1 MHRSRTSRKLVE
13 LFAILAIVLC
23 VRALSGARGRQRPRG
38 YRKEALRMIEVASHA
53 TR

>member
-23 VRALSGARGRQRPRG
+23 VRALSGRAVGSDPEATARRRCG
-38 YRKEALRMIEVASHA
+38 
-53 TR
+53 